1 MTRKIKE
8 KFLISLIKMFKCT
21 CDYFYLLIQPEPET
35 YLKAEHNPL
44 TLLLYCPHTVNLLIA
59 TEVE

>member
-1 MTRKIKE
+1 
-8 KFLISLIKMFKCT
+8 MFKCT